1 MNGEEKNIQVIKS
14 LCGKYQSPSRIEK
27 DAQSTNKI
35 EQVSTKN
42 IISFLYKRGIR
53 RSLFNKVIFN

>member
-42 IISFLYKRGIR
+42 IISFLYERGKFR
-53 RSLFNKVIFN
+53 RVLSKIEI